1 MRFVFTF
8 SLLIGSLNC
17 QRLSV
22 DLNIEEHGTRYR
34 QTVEY
39 DPVTKVFPFNLRK
52 DHFIVISFQ
61 AVTYRVPQH
70 NDVDSTVNIIHAAS
84 VRHSSAIAFVISLVP
99 RTPC

>member
-1 MRFVFTF
+1 MRFVYTF

-39 DPVTKVFPFNLRK
+39 DPVNKVFSIK
-52 DHFIVISFQ
+52 
-61 AVTYRVPQH
+61 
-70 NDVDSTVNIIHAAS
+70 
-84 VRHSSAIAFVISLVP
+84 
-99 RTPC
+99 